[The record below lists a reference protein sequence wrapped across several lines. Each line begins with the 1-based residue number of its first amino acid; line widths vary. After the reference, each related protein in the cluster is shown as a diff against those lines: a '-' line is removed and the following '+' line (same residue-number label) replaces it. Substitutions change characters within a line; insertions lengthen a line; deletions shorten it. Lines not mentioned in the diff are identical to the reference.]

1 LLAVALLALA
11 PAVGLAHPL
20 GNFTINHFAAIRVGP
35 ERISLDVVIDRAE
48 IPTFQERQTLD
59 TDGDGSLSAAETE
72 AARQAACG
80 MLAGDLR
87 LTVGGT
93 PISMMADAAGLSFPA
108 GAGGLPTMRLVCE
121 YVAPFASGLTA
132 ATAVTF
138 EDRSF
143 AERIGWREIVV
154 AGDGATINPVG
165 GSSLEGVSTR
175 LTVYPTN
182 LLAQP
187 LNERTL
193 SVVVSPGGAALP
205 AWTAPDATPLA
216 GSSLAG
222 GTTPSLIAAVP
233 GGIGTELAS
242 IIDARNLSPAV
253 ILGSLLVAIAL
264 GAIHAISPGHG
275 KTIMAAY
282 LVGTRGTARHAV
294 GLGLTVTVSHTLG
307 VMALAAVTLLAAN
320 VLPPGAAVPGPRRRL
335 GRARDRH
342 RRIAPALAPASRP
355 SEPARGGAFAG
366 PCRRRGARARA
377 RARARVWGRALPRRR
392 RALPRRPCP

>member
-1 LLAVALLALA
+1 MSRRRARRALLLAVALLALA

-205 AWTAPDATPLA
+205 AWTAPP
-216 GSSLAG
+216 
-222 GTTPSLIAAVP
+222 
-233 GGIGTELAS
+233 
-242 IIDARNLSPAV
+242 
-253 ILGSLLVAIAL
+253 
-264 GAIHAISPGHG
+264 
-275 KTIMAAY
+275 
-282 LVGTRGTARHAV
+282 
-294 GLGLTVTVSHTLG
+294 
-307 VMALAAVTLLAAN
+307 
-320 VLPPGAAVPGPRRRL
+320 
-335 GRARDRH
+335 
-342 RRIAPALAPASRP
+342 SRP
-355 SEPARGGAFAG
+355 SPRPRGSRSTRWDARTS
-366 PCRRRGARARA
+366 ARPTPPNTTAI
-377 RARARVWGRALPRRR
+377 PI
-392 RALPRRPCP
+392 PKPTTSTMP